1 MLAKNKSL
9 AKIARSATST
19 CSWIRKTALGLPRRP
34 AVIRAI
40 ANGVVVVV
48 VAAVVVPVSLRS
60 SHLPMDAEVVL
71 PLPRPRGAAIS
82 ICAAMATDVVVVVVV
97 VLVVCPPLP
106 DHLPGKWS
114 VCKRQKGAPSYNGA
128 SRTAATYGITPLG
141 HRWAC
146 ERQRL
151 TLVMAHGV
159 AMGLL
164 FGGRP
169 LRSGASTRV
178 DTHMEK

>member
-1 MLAKNKSL
+1 MDP
-9 AKIARSATST
+9 
-19 CSWIRKTALGLPRRP
+19 KTALGLPRRP

-40 ANGVVVVV
+40 ANGVAVVV

-97 VLVVCPPLP
+97 VLVVFPPLP

-128 SRTAATYGITPLG
+128 SRRA
-141 HRWAC
+141 R
-146 ERQRL
+146 
-151 TLVMAHGV
+151 
-159 AMGLL
+159 
-164 FGGRP
+164 
-169 LRSGASTRV
+169 
-178 DTHMEK
+178 

>member
-1 MLAKNKSL
+1 MDP
-9 AKIARSATST
+9 
-19 CSWIRKTALGLPRRP
+19 KTALGLPRRP

-82 ICAAMATDVVVVVVV
+82 ICAAMTTDVVVV
-97 VLVVCPPLP
+97 VLVVFPPLP

-114 VCKRQKGAPSYNGA
+114 VCKRQKG
-128 SRTAATYGITPLG
+128 RTIVQ
-141 HRWAC
+141 WC
-146 ERQRL
+146 
-151 TLVMAHGV
+151 
-159 AMGLL
+159 
-164 FGGRP
+164 
-169 LRSGASTRV
+169 
-178 DTHMEK
+178 

>member
-1 MLAKNKSL
+1 MFKKAPKKLEKYKKCSPKNRSL

-60 SHLPMDAEVVL
+60 SHLPMVAEVVL

-82 ICAAMATDVVVVVVV
+82 ICAAMATDVVAVVVV
-97 VLVVCPPLP
+97 VLLVVFPPLP
-106 DHLPGKWS
+106 TIYLVSGRYANGK
-114 VCKRQKGAPSYNGA
+114 RAPH
-128 SRTAATYGITPLG
+128 RTMVP
-141 HRWAC
+141 
-146 ERQRL
+146 
-151 TLVMAHGV
+151 
-159 AMGLL
+159 
-164 FGGRP
+164 
-169 LRSGASTRV
+169 
-178 DTHMEK
+178 

>member
-1 MLAKNKSL
+1 M
-9 AKIARSATST
+9 
-19 CSWIRKTALGLPRRP
+19 
-34 AVIRAI
+34 IRAI

-82 ICAAMATDVVVVVVV
+82 ICAAMATDVVVVV
-97 VLVVCPPLP
+97 LVAFPPLP
-106 DHLPGKWS
+106 DHPPGKWS

-141 HRWAC
+141 HRLAC

>member
-1 MLAKNKSL
+1 M
-9 AKIARSATST
+9 
-19 CSWIRKTALGLPRRP
+19 
-34 AVIRAI
+34 IRAI

-97 VLVVCPPLP
+97 VLVVFPPLP

-114 VCKRQKGAPSYNGA
+114 VCTRQKGAPSYNGA

>member
-1 MLAKNKSL
+1 MLAKKQIPRQHRALGNEHML
-9 AKIARSATST
+9 MDP
-19 CSWIRKTALGLPRRP
+19 KTALGLPRRP

-97 VLVVCPPLP
+97 VVVLVVFPPLP
-106 DHLPGKWS
+106 TIYLVSGRYANGK
-114 VCKRQKGAPSYNGA
+114 RAPH
-128 SRTAATYGITPLG
+128 RTMVP
-141 HRWAC
+141 
-146 ERQRL
+146 
-151 TLVMAHGV
+151 
-159 AMGLL
+159 
-164 FGGRP
+164 
-169 LRSGASTRV
+169 
-178 DTHMEK
+178 

>member
-1 MLAKNKSL
+1 MLMDP
-9 AKIARSATST
+9 
-19 CSWIRKTALGLPRRP
+19 KTALGLPRRP

-128 SRTAATYGITPLG
+128 SRRA
-141 HRWAC
+141 R
-146 ERQRL
+146 
-151 TLVMAHGV
+151 
-159 AMGLL
+159 
-164 FGGRP
+164 
-169 LRSGASTRV
+169 
-178 DTHMEK
+178 

>member
-1 MLAKNKSL
+1 MLAKQQIPCQNRAL
-9 AKIARSATST
+9 GNEHMLMDP
-19 CSWIRKTALGLPRRP
+19 KTALGLPRRP

-97 VLVVCPPLP
+97 VVLVVFPPLP
-106 DHLPGKWS
+106 TIYLVSGRYANGKRAHHRTM
-114 VCKRQKGAPSYNGA
+114 VLAGRPPRMA
-128 SRTAATYGITPLG
+128 SR
-141 HRWAC
+141 RWV
-146 ERQRL
+146 
-151 TLVMAHGV
+151 TD
-159 AMGLL
+159 
-164 FGGRP
+164 GRVNAN
-169 LRSGASTRV
+169 AS
-178 DTHMEK
+178 HS

>member
-1 MLAKNKSL
+1 MLAKKQIPRQNRALGNEHMLMDPK
-9 AKIARSATST
+9 K
-19 CSWIRKTALGLPRRP
+19 ALGLPRRP

-97 VLVVCPPLP
+97 VLVVSHLYPTIYLVSGRYANGKRAHHRTMVLAGRPP
-106 DHLPGKWS
+106 
-114 VCKRQKGAPSYNGA
+114 RMA
-128 SRTAATYGITPLG
+128 SR
-141 HRWAC
+141 RWV
-146 ERQRL
+146 
-151 TLVMAHGV
+151 TD
-159 AMGLL
+159 
-164 FGGRP
+164 GRVNAN
-169 LRSGASTRV
+169 AS
-178 DTHMEK
+178 HS

>member
-1 MLAKNKSL
+1 M
-9 AKIARSATST
+9 
-19 CSWIRKTALGLPRRP
+19 
-34 AVIRAI
+34 IRAI

-82 ICAAMATDVVVVVVV
+82 ICAAMATDVIVVVVVVV
-97 VLVVCPPLP
+97 VLVVFPPLP

-178 DTHMEK
+178 DTYMEK

>member
-1 MLAKNKSL
+1 MLAKKQIP

-19 CSWIRKTALGLPRRP
+19 CSWLRKKALGLPRRP

-97 VLVVCPPLP
+97 VVVVLVVFPPLP
-106 DHLPGKWS
+106 DYLPGKWS
-114 VCKRQKGAPSYNGA
+114 VCKRQKG
-128 SRTAATYGITPLG
+128 RTIVQ
-141 HRWAC
+141 WC
-146 ERQRL
+146 
-151 TLVMAHGV
+151 
-159 AMGLL
+159 
-164 FGGRP
+164 
-169 LRSGASTRV
+169 
-178 DTHMEK
+178 